1 MSQETSEYAELSS
14 QAYNLFAENVT
25 AANGRALEY
34 WKSVWQIASRP
45 YASTEIESGLRD
57 NVERANQIVGLT
69 VNELSTSGRETAEL
83 GEKLIAHSAKV
94 QKLYLDAARGLMSTG
109 ISNMNFVKDTAER
122 QIDDIA
128 KRFEHAQSAPTTVA
142 SSN

>member
-1 MSQETSEYAELSS
+1 MSQESEYTELTS

-45 YASTEIESGLRD
+45 YASTEIQSGLRE

-69 VNELSTSGRETAEL
+69 VNELSTSGRENAEL
-83 GEKLIAHSAKV
+83 GEKLIAHSAKM
-94 QKLYLDAARGLMSTG
+94 QKLYVDAARGLVSTG

-122 QIDDIA
+122 QIDDIT
-128 KRFEHAQSAPTTVA
+128 KRFEDAQSTPSSVA